1 MGWSDHEGG
10 GINEEDTVPY
20 GGGIDLRHDDG
31 YVLRNLVHHPCIRRG
46 GVFRCVYMIKY
57 NGEIDRCLL
66 VLKNIC

>member
-20 GGGIDLRHDDG
+20 GGGVDLRHDDG

-46 GVFRCVYMIKY
+46 GCFVVYI
-57 NGEIDRCLL
+57 
-66 VLKNIC
+66 